1 MPLEDIL
8 KKIEKEAELKKK
20 RILEEARAKA
30 NAQLERAQRE
40 IEKEGEQLLSS
51 RKREIELE
59 VQRKIA
65 EARLAGKNEVGKVKY
80 EIWERLR
87 QELIEAFIKKVEAQE
102 EEWCKNFLSEQIIN
116 GDEEVW
122 MAPREAE
129 ILGPDFLNR
138 INAEKGFSLRFGGVT
153 QSLERG
159 FLLKRGGMVVDLS
172 FVSVVEDYIRK
183 NEGKI
188 STLLFEG

>member
-40 IEKEGEQLLSS
+40 IEKEAEQLLSNH
-51 RKREIELE
+51 KREIELE
-59 VQRKIA
+59 VQRKIS

-87 QELIEAFIKKVEAQE
+87 QELIEAFIKNVEAQE

-122 MAPREAE
+122 MAPREVE
-129 ILGPDFLNR
+129 ILGSNFLEKLNQ
-138 INAEKGFSLRFGGVT
+138 EKGLSLRFGGVAED
-153 QSLERG
+153 LERG

-172 FVSVVEDYIRK
+172 FISAVEDYIRK
-183 NEGKI
+183 NEGRI
-188 STLLFEG
+188 SALLFEG